1 MKIFNI
7 IMNRKLGGA
16 EQAFLDYYSAL
27 TLKGHEVVNITSLFA
42 KINNKKIRSL
52 KLPNLF
58 PWCIFSKI
66 YLKLLILFYRP
77 DLIIVHGGRAV
88 NFAYGTGIKIIPIIG
103 VTHSYS
109 IRHILKCNYIIA
121 LDQLLKHHLISSGYP
136 ESQIFIVPNMINT
149 PAKKINNFSQKRTEY
164 VIGAL
169 GRFVPE
175 KGFNYLI
182 EAISILRDRKYRVKL
197 LIGGAGPLEI
207 QLKKLAHGL
216 NIGKNIEFIGWI
228 NDKESFFK
236 TVDIF
241 CIPSVFETFGIVA
254 LEAMSHQV
262 PIVATKTAGAS
273 QIFEAGSD
281 ALITNTAS
289 NQGLADN
296 IAYLI
301 DNPLRAQE
309 LIDKAYSKIISY
321 YDTRVVADRLS
332 ETLKV
337 ITQKN

>member
-1 MKIFNI
+1 
-7 IMNRKLGGA
+7 MNRKLGGA

-42 KINNKKIRSL
+42 KINNKKISSL

-58 PWCIFSKI
+58 PWCILSKI

-77 DLIIVHGGRAV
+77 DVIIVHGGRAV
-88 NFAYGTGIKIIPIIG
+88 NFAYGTRVEGTPIIG
-103 VTHSYS
+103 ITHSYS
-109 IRHILKCNYIIA
+109 TRHILKCNYIIA
-121 LDQLLKHHLISSGYP
+121 LDQLLKQHLINSGYP

-149 PAKKINNFSQKRTEY
+149 LPRRLNNFSQKKTEY

-182 EAISILRDRKYRVKL
+182 EAISILRDKKYHVKL

-207 QLKKLAHGL
+207 QLRKLARGL
-216 NIGKNIEFIGWI
+216 NIDKNVEFIGWV

-301 DNPLRAQE
+301 DNPLKAQE
-309 LIDKAYSKIISY
+309 LIDTAYSKITTY
-321 YDTRVVADRLS
+321 YDKKIIADRLAA
-332 ETLKV
+332 TLK
-337 ITQKN
+337 IIIQKS

>member
-1 MKIFNI
+1 
-7 IMNRKLGGA
+7 MNRKLGGA

-27 TLKGHEVVNITSLFA
+27 TLKGHDVVNITSLFA

-77 DLIIVHGGRAV
+77 DLIVVHGGRAV

-262 PIVATKTAGAS
+262 PIISTKTAGAT

-289 NQGLADN
+289 DQGLADN

>member
-1 MKIFNI
+1 
-7 IMNRKLGGA
+7 MNRKLGGA

-42 KINNKKIRSL
+42 KINNKKISSL

-58 PWCIFSKI
+58 PWCILSKI

-207 QLKKLAHGL
+207 QLKNLAHGL

-262 PIVATKTAGAS
+262 PIIATKTAGAS

>member
-1 MKIFNI
+1 
-7 IMNRKLGGA
+7 MNRKLGGA

-27 TLKGHEVVNITSLFA
+27 TLKGHEVLNITSLFA
-42 KINNKKIRSL
+42 KINNKKISSL

-58 PWCIFSKI
+58 PWCILSKI
-66 YLKLLILFYRP
+66 SLKLLILIYRP
-77 DLIIVHGGRAV
+77 DLIIAHGGRAV
-88 NFAYGTGIKIIPIIG
+88 NFAYGTGVKVIPIVS

-109 IRHILKCNYIIA
+109 TRHILKCNYIIA

-149 PAKKINNFSQKRTEY
+149 PAKKINNFSQKKTEY

-262 PIVATKTAGAS
+262 PIIATKTAGAS

>member
-1 MKIFNI
+1 
-7 IMNRKLGGA
+7 MNRKLGGA

-27 TLKGHEVVNITSLFA
+27 TLKGHEVLNITSLFA
-42 KINNKKIRSL
+42 KINNKKISSL

-58 PWCIFSKI
+58 PWCILSKI

-77 DLIIVHGGRAV
+77 DLIIVHGGRTI
-88 NFAYGTGIKIIPIIG
+88 NFAYGTGIKVIPIIG

-228 NDKESFFK
+228 NDKENFFK

-262 PIVATKTAGAS
+262 PIIATKTAGAS

>member
-27 TLKGHEVVNITSLFA
+27 TLKGHDVVNITSLFA

-77 DLIIVHGGRAV
+77 DLIVVHGGRAV

-262 PIVATKTAGAS
+262 PIIATKTAGAS

>member
-1 MKIFNI
+1 
-7 IMNRKLGGA
+7 MNRKLGGA

-27 TLKGHEVVNITSLFA
+27 TLKGHDVFNITSLFA

-88 NFAYGTGIKIIPIIG
+88 NFAYGTGIKVIPIIG

-136 ESQIFIVPNMINT
+136 GSQIFIVPNMINT

-164 VIGAL
+164 VVGAL

-262 PIVATKTAGAS
+262 PIISTKTAGAS

-289 NQGLADN
+289 DQGLADN

>member
-1 MKIFNI
+1 
-7 IMNRKLGGA
+7 MNRKLGGA

-27 TLKGHEVVNITSLFA
+27 TLKGHEVLNITSLFA
-42 KINNKKIRSL
+42 KINNKKISSL

-58 PWCIFSKI
+58 PWCILSKI

-164 VIGAL
+164 VVGAL

-262 PIVATKTAGAS
+262 PIIATKICDAPAV
-273 QIFEAGSD
+273 FEAGSD

>member
-42 KINNKKIRSL
+42 KINNKKISSL

-58 PWCIFSKI
+58 PWCILSKI

-77 DLIIVHGGRAV
+77 DLIVVHGGRAV

-207 QLKKLAHGL
+207 QLKKLAHRL

-241 CIPSVFETFGIVA
+241 CIPSVFETFSIVA

-262 PIVATKTAGAS
+262 PIIATKTAGAS

>member
-42 KINNKKIRSL
+42 KINNKKISSL

-58 PWCIFSKI
+58 PWCILSKI

-77 DLIIVHGGRAV
+77 DLIVVHGGRAV

-262 PIVATKTAGAS
+262 PIIATKTAGAS

>member
-1 MKIFNI
+1 
-7 IMNRKLGGA
+7 MNRKLGGA

-42 KINNKKIRSL
+42 KINNKKISSL

-58 PWCIFSKI
+58 PWCILSKI

-109 IRHILKCNYIIA
+109 TRHILKCNYIIA

-175 KGFNYLI
+175 KGFNYLV

>member
-1 MKIFNI
+1 
-7 IMNRKLGGA
+7 MNRKLGGA

-27 TLKGHEVVNITSLFA
+27 TLKGHDVVNITSLFA

-121 LDQLLKHHLISSGYP
+121 LDQLLKHHLISRGYP

-262 PIVATKTAGAS
+262 PIISTKTAGAS

-289 NQGLADN
+289 DQGLADN

>member
-1 MKIFNI
+1 
-7 IMNRKLGGA
+7 MNRKLGGA

-27 TLKGHEVVNITSLFA
+27 TLKGHDVVNITSLFA

-77 DLIIVHGGRAV
+77 DLIVVHGGRSV

-262 PIVATKTAGAS
+262 PIIATKTAGAS

>member
-1 MKIFNI
+1 
-7 IMNRKLGGA
+7 MNRKLGGA

-42 KINNKKIRSL
+42 KINNKKISSL

-58 PWCIFSKI
+58 PWCILSKI

-109 IRHILKCNYIIA
+109 TRHILKCNYIIA

-164 VIGAL
+164 VVGAL

>member
-1 MKIFNI
+1 
-7 IMNRKLGGA
+7 MNRKLGGA

-27 TLKGHEVVNITSLFA
+27 TLKGHDVVNITSLFA

-88 NFAYGTGIKIIPIIG
+88 NFAYGTGIKVIPIIG

-136 ESQIFIVPNMINT
+136 GSQIFIVPNMINT

-164 VIGAL
+164 VVGAL

-262 PIVATKTAGAS
+262 PIISTKTAGAS

-289 NQGLADN
+289 DQGLADN

>member
-27 TLKGHEVVNITSLFA
+27 TLKGHEVLNITSLFA
-42 KINNKKIRSL
+42 KINNKKISSL

-58 PWCIFSKI
+58 PWCILSKI

-149 PAKKINNFSQKRTEY
+149 PAKKIHNFSQKKTEY

-289 NQGLADN
+289 NQGLADK

>member
-1 MKIFNI
+1 
-7 IMNRKLGGA
+7 MNRKLGGA

-42 KINNKKIRSL
+42 KINNKKISSL

-58 PWCIFSKI
+58 PWCILSKI

-109 IRHILKCNYIIA
+109 TRHILKCNYIIA

-149 PAKKINNFSQKRTEY
+149 PAKKINNFSQKKTEY

-301 DNPLRAQE
+301 DNSLRAQE

>member
-7 IMNRKLGGA
+7 TMNRKLGGV

-27 TLKGHEVVNITSLFA
+27 TLKGHDVVNITSLFA
-42 KINNKKIRSL
+42 KINNKKISSL

-58 PWCIFSKI
+58 PWCILSKI

-88 NFAYGTGIKIIPIIG
+88 NFAYGTGIRNIPIIG

-121 LDQLLKHHLISSGYP
+121 LDQLLKQHFISSGYP
-136 ESQIFIVPNMINT
+136 EPQIFIVPNMINT
-149 PAKKINNFSQKRTEY
+149 IPRKINNFSQKRTEY

-169 GRFVPE
+169 GRLAPE
-175 KGFNYLI
+175 KGFNYLM
-182 EAISILRDRKYRVKL
+182 EAISILRDRKYPVKL

-207 QLKKLAHGL
+207 QLKKLTREL
-216 NIGKNIEFIGWI
+216 NIDKNVEFIGWVH
-228 NDKESFFK
+228 DKENFFK
-236 TVDIF
+236 SVDIF

-254 LEAMSHQV
+254 LEAMSYQV
-262 PIVATKTAGAS
+262 PIVATKTGGAS
-273 QIFEAGSD
+273 QIFAAGSD
-281 ALITNTAS
+281 ALITDTAS

-301 DNPLRAQE
+301 ENPLKAQE
-309 LIDKAYSKIISY
+309 LIDKAYSKVINY
-321 YDTRVVADRLS
+321 YDTRIVADRLS
-332 ETLKV
+332 ETLKL
-337 ITQKN
+337 ITQKG

>member
-1 MKIFNI
+1 
-7 IMNRKLGGA
+7 MNRKLGGA

-42 KINNKKIRSL
+42 KINNKKISSL

-58 PWCIFSKI
+58 PWCILSKI

-77 DLIIVHGGRAV
+77 DLIVVHGGRAV

-109 IRHILKCNYIIA
+109 IRHILKCNYIIV

-149 PAKKINNFSQKRTEY
+149 PAKKINNFSQKRSEY

-262 PIVATKTAGAS
+262 PIIATKTAGAS

>member
-1 MKIFNI
+1 
-7 IMNRKLGGA
+7 MNRKLGGA

-58 PWCIFSKI
+58 PWCILSKI

-109 IRHILKCNYIIA
+109 TRHILKCNYIIA

-149 PAKKINNFSQKRTEY
+149 PAKKINNFSQKKTEY

>member
-1 MKIFNI
+1 
-7 IMNRKLGGA
+7 MNRKLGGA

-121 LDQLLKHHLISSGYP
+121 LDQLLKHHLISRGYP

-262 PIVATKTAGAS
+262 PIIATKTAGAS

>member
-1 MKIFNI
+1 
-7 IMNRKLGGA
+7 MNRKLGGA

-42 KINNKKIRSL
+42 KINNKKISSL

-58 PWCIFSKI
+58 PWCILSKI

-77 DLIIVHGGRAV
+77 DLIVVHGGRAV

-262 PIVATKTAGAS
+262 PIIATKTAGAS

>member
-1 MKIFNI
+1 
-7 IMNRKLGGA
+7 MNRKLGGA

-27 TLKGHEVVNITSLFA
+27 TLKGHEVLNITSLFA
-42 KINNKKIRSL
+42 KINNKKISSL

-58 PWCIFSKI
+58 PWCILSKI

-164 VIGAL
+164 VVGAL

-262 PIVATKTAGAS
+262 PIIATKTAGAS

>member
-1 MKIFNI
+1 
-7 IMNRKLGGA
+7 MNRKLGGA

-42 KINNKKIRSL
+42 KINNKKISSL

-58 PWCIFSKI
+58 PWCILSKI

-109 IRHILKCNYIIA
+109 TRHILKCNYIIA

-321 YDTRVVADRLS
+321 YDTMVVADRLS

>member
-1 MKIFNI
+1 
-7 IMNRKLGGA
+7 MNRKLGGA

-27 TLKGHEVVNITSLFA
+27 TLKGHDVVNITSLFA

-77 DLIIVHGGRAV
+77 DLIVVHGGRAV

-136 ESQIFIVPNMINT
+136 GSQIFIVPNMINT

-164 VIGAL
+164 VVGAL

-262 PIVATKTAGAS
+262 PIISTKTAGAS

-289 NQGLADN
+289 DQGLADN

>member
-1 MKIFNI
+1 
-7 IMNRKLGGA
+7 MNRKLGGA

-27 TLKGHEVVNITSLFA
+27 TLKGHDVVNITSLFA

-77 DLIIVHGGRAV
+77 DLIVVHGGRAV

-136 ESQIFIVPNMINT
+136 GSQIFIVPNMINT

-164 VIGAL
+164 VVGAL

-262 PIVATKTAGAS
+262 PIIATKTAGAS

>member
-1 MKIFNI
+1 
-7 IMNRKLGGA
+7 MNRKLGGA

-42 KINNKKIRSL
+42 KINNKKISSL

-58 PWCIFSKI
+58 PWCILSKI

-149 PAKKINNFSQKRTEY
+149 PAKKINNFSQKKTEY

-262 PIVATKTAGAS
+262 PIIATKTAGAS

>member
-1 MKIFNI
+1 
-7 IMNRKLGGA
+7 MNRKLGGA

-42 KINNKKIRSL
+42 KINNKKISSL

-58 PWCIFSKI
+58 PWCILSKI

-309 LIDKAYSKIISY
+309 LIDKAYGKIISY
-321 YDTRVVADRLS
+321 YDTRVVADRLL

>member
-1 MKIFNI
+1 
-7 IMNRKLGGA
+7 MNRKLGGA

-42 KINNKKIRSL
+42 KINNKKISSL

-58 PWCIFSKI
+58 PWCILSKI

-109 IRHILKCNYIIA
+109 TRHILKCNYIIA
-121 LDQLLKHHLISSGYP
+121 LDQPLKHHLISSGYP

-149 PAKKINNFSQKRTEY
+149 PAKKINNFSQKKTEY

>member
-1 MKIFNI
+1 
-7 IMNRKLGGA
+7 MNRKLGGA

-42 KINNKKIRSL
+42 KINNKKISSL

-58 PWCIFSKI
+58 PWCILSKI

-77 DLIIVHGGRAV
+77 DLIVVHGGRAV

-207 QLKKLAHGL
+207 QLKKLAHRL

-241 CIPSVFETFGIVA
+241 CIPSVFETFSIVA

-262 PIVATKTAGAS
+262 PIIATKTAGAS

>member
-1 MKIFNI
+1 
-7 IMNRKLGGA
+7 MNRKLGGA

-27 TLKGHEVVNITSLFA
+27 TLKGHDVVNITSLFA

-77 DLIIVHGGRAV
+77 DLIVVHGGRAV

-121 LDQLLKHHLISSGYP
+121 LDQLLKHHLISSCYP
-136 ESQIFIVPNMINT
+136 GSQIFIVPNMINT

-262 PIVATKTAGAS
+262 PIIATKTAGAS

>member
-1 MKIFNI
+1 
-7 IMNRKLGGA
+7 MNRKLGGA

-27 TLKGHEVVNITSLFA
+27 TLKGHDVVNITSLFA

-77 DLIIVHGGRAV
+77 DLIVVHGGRAV

-262 PIVATKTAGAS
+262 PIIATKTAGAS